1 MNTKALDRCDRCG
14 RFDPI
19 GQLVVADN
27 DDDAHMSIC
36 KRCDVAA
43 ASLYATDAIA
53 STDDLQSLIDELRQ
67 SRMGKSV
74 HPIYPP
80 GPFDEPVSRIGF
92 AFVALT
98 NAVAEIRNETPE
110 NQRRLLGIF
119 LTLLERAGVA
129 VPEVWRCSLEEM
141 D

>member
-14 RFDPI
+14 RFVPI
-19 GQLVVADN
+19 GQLVVADS
-27 DDDAHMSIC
+27 DDDAHVSIC
-36 KRCDVAA
+36 KRCDAAA

-67 SRMGKSV
+67 SRSPLLLPV
-74 HPIYPP
+74 YPP
-80 GPFDEPVSRIGF
+80 PPFDEPPPRF
-92 AFVALT
+92 AIVVLT
-98 NAVAEIRNETPE
+98 AAVAEIKSESSQGR
-110 NQRRLLGIF
+110 RRLLGIF
-119 LTLLERAGVA
+119 LTLLERAGVE

>member
-1 MNTKALDRCDRCG
+1 MTQ
-14 RFDPI
+14 I
-19 GQLVVADN
+19 
-27 DDDAHMSIC
+27 
-36 KRCDVAA
+36 
-43 ASLYATDAIA
+43 
-53 STDDLQSLIDELRQ
+53 TDDLQSLIDELRQ
-67 SRMGKSV
+67 SRRSV

-80 GPFDEPVSRIGF
+80 PPFDEPVSRIGF

-110 NQRRLLGIF
+110 NQRRWLRMLL
-119 LTLLERAGVA
+119 TMLERAGVA